1 VLGVSKEWG
10 ATGSADLDR
19 AGMAMPSSFV
29 GRSLVSM
36 GRWFSTAL
44 APEKIFG
51 IGAHACEL
59 SAKLLSD
66 RLKN

>member
-44 APEKIFG
+44 APEKFW
-51 IGAHACEL
+51 EL
-59 SAKLLSD
+59 E
-66 RLKN
+66 LKPAS